1 MSCGKPHATDC
12 SEVLE
17 RLAFFIDHEL
27 ETADEAQIQ
36 EHIEE
41 CLPCLRVLQFEQRM
55 KARLVSS
62 CSEPC
67 PDGLKERV
75 LLRIREVHVRI
86 SQTP

>member
-17 RLAFFIDHEL
+17 RLAFFLDHEL
-27 ETADEAQIQ
+27 ATADEAQIA

-41 CLPCLRVLQFEQRM
+41 CLPCLRVLEFEQRM
-55 KARLVSS
+55 KARLARS

-67 PDGLKERV
+67 PDGLRERV
-75 LLRIREVHVRI
+75 RLTIREVHVRI